1 LFNVILALS
10 FSGLTKSIENMK
22 LLSQILLL
30 LLLASV
36 YSVNLL
42 AGDEAWRE
50 VSQAELAMKSP
61 KVEADADAEA
71 IFWEVRIDDS
81 SSSKLSKKHYV
92 RVKIFTER
100 GRENYSKIDIPY
112 VKGIKIKDIAAR
124 VIRPD
129 GSIVEIQK
137 NEIFEREIV
146 KTKKV
151 KVKAKSFA
159 IPNLEPGVIVEYR
172 YQEVFD
178 DSGAIGLE
186 LEFQRDIPIQT
197 LSYYYKPYNKR
208 KPIYQ
213 AYNFND
219 TNFVEDEKGYWVA
232 KRTNIPSFKEE
243 PMMPPLNNVRP
254 WMQLQGV
261 DINIT
266 NVRGGGFSTTFSISI
281 KNPKIPLMYWGGVGA
296 EHASLV
302 EFMNKKSK
310 EISKAAEQLISSAST
325 DDEKL
330 RKIYE
335 FTQTQIKNSSF
346 DPAITDD
353 ERAKLP
359 RPKKVE
365 DVLKYNVAN
374 SMFID
379 MLFGAMANSLGFET
393 RIVLAPDRRKTFFD
407 PNMTNEDFIQP
418 RCIAVKVGKDWK
430 FYNPGVSYLP
440 YGKLVW
446 YEEDVWAL
454 LVGEN
459 SNAWQKTPF
468 TDEKTSVSLRNA
480 DAKITE
486 DGTLEAKI
494 RVEFSGQEALVYRL
508 ENYDKSVS
516 KQEDD
521 LKQEILNQI
530 KTAEISNLAISNLS
544 DTSKPIVY
552 TYDLKVPNYAQKTG
566 KRLFVQP
573 GIFEFGNQPLFSAA
587 ERKYDVAFSYPWSEI
602 DKIVIKL
609 PEGFSLD
616 NADAPSDI
624 ADPEK
629 IGSLAIAMSI
639 DKSKNILKYNRSF
652 HFGRGGNLVFPV
664 TAYKLVKN
672 MFDEFHK
679 ANSHVITLKQN

>member
-1 LFNVILALS
+1 
-10 FSGLTKSIENMK
+10 MK
-22 LLSQILLL
+22 LLSKIFLLL
-30 LLLASV
+30 LIASI
-36 YSVNLL
+36 SSLTLL

-50 VSQAELAMKSP
+50 VSQAELEMKSP
-61 KVEADADAEA
+61 RVEPDADAEA

-81 SSSKLSKKHYV
+81 NSSKLSKKHYL

-112 VKGIKIKDIAAR
+112 VKGIKIKDISAR

-146 KTKKV
+146 KTKKL

-178 DSGAIGLE
+178 NSGAVGLE

-197 LSYYYKPYNKR
+197 LSYFYKPYNKR
-208 KPIYQ
+208 KPNYQ
-213 AYNFND
+213 AYNFSD
-219 TNFVEDEKGYWVA
+219 TNFVEDEKGFWVA
-232 KRTNIPSFKEE
+232 KRLNIPPFKEE
-243 PMMPPLNNVRP
+243 PMMPPVNNVRP

-261 DINIT
+261 DISF
-266 NVRGGGFSTTFSISI
+266 FSTGGAFSSTFSISI
-281 KNPKIPLMYWGGVGA
+281 KNPKIPSLYWSSVSMQYS
-296 EHASLV
+296 SLV
-302 EFMNKKSK
+302 QFMNKKSK
-310 EISKAAEQLISSAST
+310 EISKTAEQVVASAST
-325 DDEKL
+325 EEEKL

-346 DPAITDD
+346 DPALTDD
-353 ERAKLP
+353 DREKLP

-365 DVLKYNVAN
+365 DVLKYKVAN

-393 RIVLAPDRRKTFFD
+393 AVVIAPDKRKIFFE
-407 PNMTNEDFIQP
+407 PTITTNEDFIQP

-430 FYNPGVSYLP
+430 FFNPGVSVLP
-440 YGKLVW
+440 YGKLIW

-454 LVGEN
+454 VVGED
-459 SNAWQKTPF
+459 SHAWKKTSL
-468 TDEKTSVSLRNA
+468 TDEKTSVTSRKAVAKLNA
-480 DAKITE
+480 

-494 RVEFSGQEALVYRL
+494 NVEVSGQEALSYRL
-508 ENYDKSVS
+508 ENYDKSAS
-516 KQEDD
+516 KQEED
-521 LKQEILNQI
+521 LKQEVLGQI
-530 KTAEISNLAISNLS
+530 KTAEISNLAIENLS

-552 TYDLKVPNYAQKTG
+552 SYDLKVPNYAQKTG

-587 ERKYDVAFSYPWSEI
+587 ERKYDVAFSYPWSETDTI
-602 DKIVIKL
+602 SIKL
-609 PEGFSLD
+609 PEGYSLD
-616 NADAPSDI
+616 NADSPGDI
-624 ADPEK
+624 GDPQK
-629 IGSLAIAMSI
+629 ISSLVIKMSI
-639 DKSKNILKYNRSF
+639 DRSNNTLIYNRNF
-652 HFGRGGNLVFPV
+652 FFGGGGNLVFPMA
-664 TAYKLVKN
+664 AYKPVKN
-672 MFDEFHK
+672 LFDEFHK